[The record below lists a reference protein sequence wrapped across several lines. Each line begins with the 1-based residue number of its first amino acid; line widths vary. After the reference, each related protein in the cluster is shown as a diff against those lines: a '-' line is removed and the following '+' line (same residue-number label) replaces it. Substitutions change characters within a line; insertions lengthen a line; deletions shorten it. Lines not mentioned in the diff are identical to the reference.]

1 MTGQTRWTK
10 LSNPQ
15 GTIPNGYPTRL
26 VCVLEMPIS
35 FLERKRDMNLPK
47 NVHMSVVV
55 HECVHECVCVC
66 PGPRVD
72 TAGRGAV
79 GHMGSGLRVCVLVW
93 SILMNLVHQT
103 LIDLDKCLNLLCRY
117 VNSI

>member
-47 NVHMSVVV
+47 NVHMSVFV
-55 HECVHECVCVC
+55 HECVHECVCVSAL
-66 PGPRVD
+66 G
-72 TAGRGAV
+72 
-79 GHMGSGLRVCVLVW
+79 LVW
-93 SILMNLVHQT
+93 T
-103 LIDLDKCLNLLCRY
+103 LQAEVQLDTWALDSGSVSLFGQF
-117 VNSI
+117 